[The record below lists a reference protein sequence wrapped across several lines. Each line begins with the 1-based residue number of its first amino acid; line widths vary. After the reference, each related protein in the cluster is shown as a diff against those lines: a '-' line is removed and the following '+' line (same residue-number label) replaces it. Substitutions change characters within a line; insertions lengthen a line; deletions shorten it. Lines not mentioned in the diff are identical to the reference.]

1 MKTRLLSIVLAVG
14 VLQGQSLLHAQA
26 GAAGQA
32 SPWFGR
38 IAALGAFYHSSATIA
53 TSGQLLPGATATVSN
68 NQTAT
73 FDIAYDFTRNLFAM
87 LMVGVPPKPTVTGEG
102 TVTSLGALGRV
113 RYGPAILSA
122 GYRIPTRGALRP
134 YVATGAAYAIIV
146 KNHDATVSQLD
157 VHNNWGFVLQA
168 GAEYRLNKAWD
179 LFADFKQL
187 WLAVN
192 ADGLLAGGVPV
203 KARVTLNPSLVS
215 AGIKFRFRQS
225 AGPVVRSRGGR
236 S

>member
-1 MKTRLLSIVLAVG
+1 MKTRLFSIVLAVG
-14 VLQGQSLLHAQA
+14 VLQAQSLLHAQA
-26 GAAGQA
+26 GAAGHA

-53 TSGQLLPGATATVSN
+53 TNGQLLPGATATVSN

-73 FDIAYDFTRNLFAM
+73 VDVGYDFTRNLFAL
-87 LMVGVPPKPTVTGEG
+87 LMVGVPPRPTVTGQG

-113 RYGPAILSA
+113 RYGPAILTA
-122 GYRIPTRGALRP
+122 GYRVPTGGAFRP
-134 YVATGAAYAIIV
+134 YVGTGVAYAIIV
-146 KNHDATVSQLD
+146 KNHDAAVSQLD
-157 VHNNWGFVLQA
+157 VHNNWGFVLQV

-179 LFADFKQL
+179 VFADFKQL

-192 ADGLLAGGVPV
+192 AVGFLAGGVPV

-215 AGIKFRFRQS
+215 AGIKFRFHQ
-225 AGPVVRSRGGR
+225 AGGR
-236 S
+236 RTLRAP

>member
-1 MKTRLLSIVLAVG
+1 MKQEVFSIVLAVG
-14 VLQGQSLLHAQA
+14 VLHVAGVLHAQA
-26 GAAGQA
+26 GAAAQA

-53 TSGQLLPGATATVSN
+53 TNGQLLPGATATVSN

-73 FDIAYDFTRNLFAM
+73 VDVGYDITKNLFAL

-113 RYGPAILSA
+113 RYGPAILTG
-122 GYRIPTRGALRP
+122 GYRVATGGALRP
-134 YVATGAAYAIIV
+134 YVGAGAAYAIIV
-146 KNHDATVSQLD
+146 KNHDATVSLLD

-168 GAEYRLNKAWD
+168 GAEYRLNRAWD
-179 LFADFKQL
+179 LFADVKQL
-187 WLAVN
+187 WLAVD

-215 AGIKFRFRQS
+215 AGIKFRFHQ
-225 AGPVVRSRGGR
+225 AVVP
-236 S
+236 

>member
-1 MKTRLLSIVLAVG
+1 VKQKIFSIVLAVG
-14 VLQGQSLLHAQA
+14 MLHLPGVLPAQA
-26 GAAGQA
+26 GGAAQA

-53 TSGQLLPGATATVSN
+53 TNGQLLTGATATVSN

-73 FDIAYDFTRNLFAM
+73 FDVGYDITRSLFAL
-87 LMVGVPPKPTVTGEG
+87 LMVGVPPKPTVTGQG

-113 RYGPAILSA
+113 RYGPAILTGGYHLGA
-122 GYRIPTRGALRP
+122 GGALRP
-134 YVATGAAYAIIV
+134 YVGAEAAYAIIV
-146 KNHDATVSQLD
+146 KDHDAAVSQLD

-168 GAEYRLNKAWD
+168 GAEYKLNKALD

-187 WLAVN
+187 SLAVD

-203 KARVTLNPSLVS
+203 KARVTLNPSLVL
-215 AGIKFRFRQS
+215 AGIKFRFHQAVGS
-225 AGPVVRSRGGR
+225 
-236 S
+236 

>member
-1 MKTRLLSIVLAVG
+1 MKARVFSIALAVG
-14 VLQGQSLLHAQA
+14 LLQAPSVLHAQA
-26 GAAGQA
+26 GAAAQA

-53 TSGQLLPGATATVSN
+53 TSGILLQGATATVSN
-68 NQTAT
+68 NQTLT
-73 FDIAYDFTRNLFAM
+73 FDIGYDFTRNLFAM

-113 RYGPAILSA
+113 RYGPAILTG
-122 GYRIPTRGALRP
+122 GYRIGTGAGLRP
-134 YVATGAAYAIIV
+134 YVGAGAAYAIIV
-146 KNHDATVSQLD
+146 KDHDAAVSQLD

-168 GAEYRLNKAWD
+168 GAEYSLNKALD

-187 WLAVN
+187 WLAVDAN
-192 ADGLLAGGVPV
+192 GLLSGGVPV

-215 AGIKFRFRQS
+215 AGVKFRFH
-225 AGPVVRSRGGR
+225 
-236 S
+236 

>member
-1 MKTRLLSIVLAVG
+1 MKTRLFSIVLAVG
-14 VLQGQSLLHAQA
+14 VLQAQSLLHAQA
-26 GAAGQA
+26 GAAGHA

-53 TSGQLLPGATATVSN
+53 TNGQLLPGATATVSN

-73 FDIAYDFTRNLFAM
+73 VDVGYDFTRNLFAL
-87 LMVGVPPKPTVTGEG
+87 LMVGVPPRPTVTGQG

-113 RYGPAILSA
+113 RYGPAILTA
-122 GYRIPTRGALRP
+122 GYRVPTGGAFRP
-134 YVATGAAYAIIV
+134 YVGTGVAYAIIV
-146 KNHDATVSQLD
+146 KNHDAAVSQLD
-157 VHNNWGFVLQA
+157 VHNNWGFVLLA

-179 LFADFKQL
+179 VFADFKQL

-192 ADGLLAGGVPV
+192 AVGFLAGGVPV

-215 AGIKFRFRQS
+215 AGIKFRFHQ
-225 AGPVVRSRGGR
+225 AGGR
-236 S
+236 GTLRAP

>member
-1 MKTRLLSIVLAVG
+1 MKQKVFSIVLAG
-14 VLQGQSLLHAQA
+14 WAALHTQSVSHAQA
-26 GAAGQA
+26 SAAAQA

-53 TSGQLLPGATATVSN
+53 TNGQLLTGATATVSN

-73 FDIAYDFTRNLFAM
+73 FDVGYDFTRNLFAL
-87 LMVGVPPKPTVTGEG
+87 LMVGVPPRPTVTGEG

-113 RYGPAILSA
+113 RYGPAILTG
-122 GYRIPTRGALRP
+122 GYRIGTGGALRP
-134 YVATGAAYAIIV
+134 YVGAGAAYAIIV
-146 KNHDATVSQLD
+146 KNHDAAVAQLD

-168 GAEYRLNKAWD
+168 GAEYRLSRAWD
-179 LFADFKQL
+179 LFADFKKL
-187 WLAVN
+187 WLAVD

-215 AGIKFRFRQS
+215 AGIKFRFHQ
-225 AGPVVRSRGGR
+225 AGGR
-236 S
+236 